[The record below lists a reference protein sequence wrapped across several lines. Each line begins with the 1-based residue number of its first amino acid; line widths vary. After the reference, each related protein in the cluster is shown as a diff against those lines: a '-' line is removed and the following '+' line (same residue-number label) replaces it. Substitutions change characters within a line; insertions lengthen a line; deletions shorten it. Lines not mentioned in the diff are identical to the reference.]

1 MSDSLVV
8 LPGTGELVDIAT
20 VDGAR
25 RGLQMV
31 TELREQLA
39 EFSAACRRT
48 IIDESDRRGQLS
60 WEADGHMVRVGGA
73 GVVEEYDIAILHE
86 LIDAGLPETR
96 WAELVTYEPKVDGR
110 VINQL
115 RQESRVRGGDRP
127 GRRRAEGEV
136 SGGEVLV
143 MMFVGVFV
151 VSLGVAG

>member
-1 MSDSLVV
+1 MSSDSLVV
-8 LPGTGELVDIAT
+8 LPGTGELVDIGT

-31 TELREQLA
+31 TELREQLS

-60 WEADGHMVRVGGA
+60 WEADGVMVRVGGA

-115 RQESRVRGGDRP
+115 RRNPEYAAVIDLAVVGQKEKYRGVRF
-127 GRRRAEGEV
+127 
-136 SGGEVLV
+136 S
-143 MMFVGVFV
+143 
-151 VSLGVAG
+151 